1 MNVRLAACEP
11 CRSAKL
17 ACGHERPRCVR
28 CQDRGQGE
36 DCAYRTRPFKRKRL
50 QQAQQVQHQR
60 DPSTPDETSVSR
72 PPSPSPHHHRYPN
85 PGFLGSSSH
94 STIFSHVSSRANN
107 SNNASLRDDPG
118 QMLPPYSAVNPP
130 SDKATT
136 EKGIYALSQVELLK
150 TSELKILVEVWL
162 SKDVNLP
169 FAGPFVSGCAQA
181 VLDMVERSTSLNPQS
196 GESRTWVSEC
206 FDTLLKNSLTPIIF
220 RRDSSVAEFVS
231 QFYSD
236 NVRWETLGIFF
247 AAATR
252 ATLDL
257 PFFPQLY
264 STEEQRHKLITTLT
278 RIGDCCL
285 ETCLGLDCLNDLQLV
300 LQYENFIVHSQ
311 VYGDQSYHSWR
322 RMGDLA
328 SSLFALG
335 YHENI
340 DEIPEVPNFVAQLRK
355 AAFSRIYAADKNLA
369 IFLGRPP
376 RIIKTYCFFQLP
388 SNIPGLWDTD
398 STTAST
404 AGGLLPHDIH
414 TNPYDLGRADQ
425 INYTADTRWS
435 AMCASVKEEILEL
448 FRDRDPHHQ
457 AENASIIRSRAEEQ
471 WQTLPPHFKLMTSLK
486 DCHLGPF
493 ERDFLVG
500 TRLDHLH
507 ILFLLCLVSLR
518 HISEPDDS
526 LLKVAVEML
535 SLVVETIVL
544 RERLVNSGT
553 CLIWKVALYGL
564 PAAGIISLAL
574 LNPSSG
580 KSIRPLLRSKMLQD
594 LSVLVAEVRTGAFIQ
609 AGEPNFAL
617 FSRATQTIQ
626 ILLNIMMGG
635 ELAPKLPEAEPTPLP
650 QHLNSDPIEDWDPW
664 ISNDPWEFEIDF
676 WANLAAHPSLQ
687 GIGEQNGEL

>member
-17 ACGHERPRCVR
+17 ACGHERPACVR
-28 CQDRGQGE
+28 CRGRGQGG
-36 DCAYRTRPFKRKRL
+36 DCTYRTRPFKRRRL
-50 QQAQQVQHQR
+50 QQAQPGQQQR
-60 DPSTPDETSVSR
+60 GPSTPDETPVSR
-72 PPSPSPHHHRYPN
+72 PPSPSVSRPPPSPSPHQHRYPN

-107 SNNASLRDDPG
+107 SNNASLCEDPG
-118 QMLPPYSAVNPP
+118 QMPPSYSVGNLP

-136 EKGIYALSQVELLK
+136 EKGIYALSQLELLK
-150 TSELKILVEVWL
+150 ASKLKALVE
-162 SKDVNLP
+162 
-169 FAGPFVSGCAQA
+169 A
-181 VLDMVERSTSLNPQS
+181 VLDMVERSTSHNPQS
-196 GESRTWVSEC
+196 GQSRTWVSER
-206 FDTLLKNSLTPIIF
+206 FDILLKSSLTPIVF
-220 RRDSSVAEFVS
+220 RRDSSVADFVS
-231 QFYSD
+231 QFYGD
-236 NVRWETLGIFF
+236 NVSWETLGIFF

-264 STEEQRHKLITTLT
+264 STEQERRKLISTLT

-285 ETCLGLDCLNDLQLV
+285 ETCLGLDCLNDLQLI
-300 LQYENFIVHSQ
+300 LQYENFIIYSQ
-311 VYGDQSYHSWR
+311 VYGDQSYRSWR

-340 DEIPEVPNFVAQLRK
+340 DETPEVPNCVAQLRK
-355 AAFSRIYAADKNLA
+355 AAFSRIYAADKSLA

-376 RIIKTYCFFQLP
+376 RITRAYCFFQLP
-388 SNIPGLWDTD
+388 SNIPGLWDTG
-398 STTAST
+398 STTAPT
-404 AGGLLPHDIH
+404 AGGPPHHDIH
-414 TNPYDLGRADQ
+414 
-425 INYTADTRWS
+425 
-435 AMCASVKEEILEL
+435 
-448 FRDRDPHHQ
+448 
-457 AENASIIRSRAEEQ
+457 
-471 WQTLPPHFKLMTSLK
+471 
-486 DCHLGPF
+486 CHLGPF
-493 ERDFLVG
+493 ERDFLAG
-500 TRLDHLH
+500 ARLDHLH

-526 LLKVAVEML
+526 LLEVAVEML

-553 CLIWKVALYGL
+553 SLIWKVSLYGL

-580 KSIRPLLRSKMLQD
+580 GKSIRPLQRSKMLQD

-617 FSRATQTIQ
+617 FTRATQTIQ
-626 ILLNIMMGG
+626 ILLNILMGG
-635 ELAPKLPEAEPTPLP
+635 ELGPKITEAEPTPLLP
-650 QHLNSDPIEDWDPW
+650 QQLPSDLPIDDWDPW
-664 ISNDPWEFEIDF
+664 INNDPWKFEIDF

-687 GIGEQNGEL
+687 G

>member
-17 ACGHERPRCVR
+17 ACGHERPACVR
-28 CQDRGQGE
+28 CRGRGQGE
-36 DCAYRTRPFKRKRL
+36 DCTYRTRPFKRRRL
-50 QQAQQVQHQR
+50 QQAKQVQHQR
-60 DPSTPDETSVSR
+60 GPSTPEETPISRPSSPSVSHP
-72 PPSPSPHHHRYPN
+72 PPSPSPYQHRYPN
-85 PGFLGSSSH
+85 PGFLGSYSH

-107 SNNASLRDDPG
+107 SNNASLCEDPG
-118 QMLPPYSAVNPP
+118 QMLPSYSVGNLPI
-130 SDKATT
+130 DKAAS
-136 EKGIYALSQVELLK
+136 EKGIYALSQLELLK
-150 TSELKILVEVWL
+150 VSELKALVEVWL

-169 FAGPFVSGCAQA
+169 LAGPFVSGCAQA
-181 VLDMVERSTSLNPQS
+181 VLDMVERSTSHNPQS
-196 GESRTWVSEC
+196 GQSRTWVSER
-206 FDTLLKNSLTPIIF
+206 FDILLKNSLTPIVF
-220 RRDSSVAEFVS
+220 RSDSSVADFVS
-231 QFYSD
+231 QFYGD
-236 NVRWETLGIFF
+236 NVRWETLGIFS

-264 STEEQRHKLITTLT
+264 STEQERRKLIMTLT
-278 RIGDCCL
+278 RIGDRCL
-285 ETCLGLDCLNDLQLV
+285 EACLGLDCLNDLQLI
-300 LQYENFIVHSQ
+300 LQYENFIIYSQ
-311 VYGDQSYHSWR
+311 VYGDQSYRSWR

-340 DEIPEVPNFVAQLRK
+340 DETPEVPSFVAQLRK
-355 AAFSRIYAADKNLA
+355 TAFARIYAADKSLA

-376 RIIKTYCFFQLP
+376 RIIRTYCHFQLP

-398 STTAST
+398 STTAPT
-404 AGGLLPHDIH
+404 AGGLLHHDI
-414 TNPYDLGRADQ
+414 PSIDQ
-425 INYTADTRWS
+425 INYIANTRWA

-448 FRDRDPHHQ
+448 FRDRDPHHRTEQ
-457 AENASIIRSRAEEQ
+457 ASIIRSRAEEQ

-493 ERDFLVG
+493 ERDFLAG
-500 TRLDHLH
+500 ARLDHLH
-507 ILFLLCLVSLR
+507 IRFLLCLVSLR

-526 LLKVAVEML
+526 LLEVAFEML

-553 CLIWKVALYGL
+553 SLIWKVSFYGL

-574 LNPSSG
+574 LNPSSSG
-580 KSIRPLLRSKMLQD
+580 KSIRPLQRSKMLQD

-617 FSRATQTIQ
+617 FTRATQTIQ
-626 ILLNIMMGG
+626 ILLNILMGG
-635 ELAPKLPEAEPTPLP
+635 ELAPRIPEAEPTPLSP
-650 QHLNSDPIEDWDPW
+650 QNLPPDQPIDDWDPW
-664 ISNDPWEFEIDF
+664 INNDPWEFEIDF
-676 WANLAAHPSLQ
+676 WANLAEHPSLQ
-687 GIGEQNGEL
+687 G